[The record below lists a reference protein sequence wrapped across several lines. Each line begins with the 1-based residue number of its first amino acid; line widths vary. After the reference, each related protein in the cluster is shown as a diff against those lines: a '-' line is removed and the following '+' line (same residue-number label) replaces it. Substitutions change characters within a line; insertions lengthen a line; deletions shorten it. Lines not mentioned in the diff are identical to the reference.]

1 LNSDY
6 FEKVLTFSVN
16 EDGSQLQGAPQQYC
30 ISIECPQLTLDK
42 VVDGMI
48 KNGGYRHD
56 PDLRRKY
63 AAKVCAVLRLIGKA
77 LRHLHASGG
86 VHGDV
91 CMENCGNFDHAWK
104 LLGRM
109 DVQRIGETFNPS
121 RYHHS
126 FPPEA
131 LQLDE
136 QEGGICDSDDAP
148 VSFRTT
154 LIADPSLDI
163 WAFGKL
169 AYESVLGKPLVEFDK
184 TKRPK
189 DDVVS
194 LLEVMEWDEFSMKDI
209 FTDLLD
215 SGIPESGAEL
225 IVSCLFPRP
234 EDRPGSMDYILSH
247 PFWKEMSR
255 YRERSKK
262 PRRRGDS
269 QSVYTESPESIFTE
283 TSEI

>member
-30 ISIECPQLTLDK
+30 ISIEFPQLTLDK
-42 VVDGMI
+42 VVDGMV

-56 PDLRRKY
+56 PDLRIKY

-77 LRHLHASGG
+77 LVDLHASGG

-91 CMENCGNFDHAWK
+91 CMENCGKFDYAWK

-121 RYHHS
+121 RYHQS

-154 LIADPSLDI
+154 LIVDPSLDI

-169 AYESVLGKPLVEFDK
+169 AYESILGKPLVEFDK
-184 TKRPK
+184 TKVPE

-194 LLEVMEWDEFSMKDI
+194 LLEVMEWDESSMNDV
-209 FTDLLD
+209 FTDFID
-215 SGIPESGAEL
+215 SGIPENGADL
-225 IVSCLFPRP
+225 IVSFLFPRP
-234 EDRPGSMDYILSH
+234 EDRHRSMAAIQSH
-247 PFWKEMSR
+247 PFWKEMQVQR
-255 YRERSKK
+255 ASKEAK
-262 PRRRGDS
+262 APR
-269 QSVYTESPESIFTE
+269 
-283 TSEI
+283 